1 MKGLQQ
7 LIKRRETTLAIIIVM
22 FMILISFRYP
32 RFASPEN
39 IYDVLNDTAVL
50 ILAATAQF
58 LILLTGG
65 IDLSIS
71 SIMALVGMLVSMLN
85 MQLPDLPIPLVL
97 LITLILGFVF
107 GSINGLLVGFL
118 RIPPIITTL
127 GTIAIYRALVF
138 LVSGGQW
145 VSAHEMSALFESIPH
160 RPFLGISGI
169 LWYTAIAVILVGLFI
184 NYTQKGRAIYAV
196 GGNRLAARLAGIS
209 GAKIDFMVFSV
220 SGVLSGLAGLL
231 YVTRYAAAQTD
242 TAVGYE
248 FQAVAACVIGGVSV
262 LGGSGTI
269 SGVLLGAFFLGLL
282 YNALTVI
289 NLSPFYQMAIQ
300 GLAILVAIVANT
312 IVNQR
317 NQQKLLAKRS
327 LL

>member
-1 MKGLQQ
+1 MKRLHQ
-7 LIKRRETTLAIIIVM
+7 LIKHRETTLAMIIVM
-22 FMILISFRYP
+22 FTVLVSFRYP
-32 RFASPEN
+32 QFASFAN
-39 IYDVLNDTAVL
+39 IYDVLTDTAVL
-50 ILAATAQF
+50 MLAATAQF
-58 LILLTGG
+58 LILVTGG

-85 MQLPDLPIPLVL
+85 MQVPELPITLVIL
-97 LITLILGFVF
+97 CTLILGFIL
-107 GSINGLLVGFL
+107 GSFNGFLVGIL
-118 RIPPIITTL
+118 HIPPIITTL

-145 VSAHEMSALFESIPH
+145 VSAHEMSALFKSIPH
-160 RPFLGISGI
+160 KPFLGISGI
-169 LWYTAIAVILVGLFI
+169 LWYTALAVIFVGLFV

-209 GAKIDFMVFSV
+209 GAKIDFMVFSL

-262 LGGSGTI
+262 LGGSGTVT
-269 SGVLLGAFFLGLL
+269 GVLLGAFFLGLL

-300 GLAILVAIVANT
+300 GAAILVAIVANT
-312 IVNQR
+312 IVNRR
-317 NQQKLLAKRS
+317 NQQKLMAKRNF
-327 LL
+327 L

>member
-1 MKGLQQ
+1 MKQLSY
-7 LIKRRETTLAIIIVM
+7 LIKRRETTLALFIVVFIILVSLR
-22 FMILISFRYP
+22 FP
-32 RFASPEN
+32 RFASFGN
-39 IYDVLNDTAVL
+39 IYDILNDTAVL
-50 ILAATAQF
+50 MLAATAQF

-71 SIMALVGMLVSMLN
+71 STMALVGMLVSMLN
-85 MQLPDLPIPLVL
+85 VQMPELPIPMVL
-97 LITLILGFVF
+97 LTAIILGFIF
-107 GSINGLLVGFL
+107 GSINGILVGFIH
-118 RIPPIITTL
+118 IPSIIATL

-145 VSAHEMSALFESIPH
+145 VSAHEMSTLFESIPH
-160 RPFLGISGI
+160 KSFLGISGI
-169 LWYTAIAVILVGLFI
+169 LWYTGIAIVLIGSFVT
-184 NYTQKGRAIYAV
+184 YTQKGRSVYAV
-196 GGNRLAARLAGIS
+196 GGNRTAARLAGIS
-209 GAKIDFMVFSV
+209 GPYIDYLVFSL
-220 SGVLSGLAGLL
+220 SGILSGLAGLL

-269 SGVLLGAFFLGLL
+269 TGVVLGSFFLGLL

-300 GLAILVAIVANT
+300 GAAILIAIVANT
-312 IVNQR
+312 LVNRRYQH
-317 NQQKLLAKRS
+317 KMLTKRS
-327 LL
+327 HV

>member
-1 MKGLQQ
+1 MRQLRQ
-7 LIKRRETTLAIIIVM
+7 LIKRRETTLAIIIGI
-22 FMILISFRYP
+22 FILLVSFRYP
-32 RFASPEN
+32 RFASPTN

-50 ILAATAQF
+50 MLAATAQF

-71 SIMALVGMLVSMLN
+71 STMALVGMLVSMLN
-85 MQLPDLPIPLVL
+85 MRLPELPIPLVL
-97 LITLILGFVF
+97 LITLGLGFVL
-107 GSINGLLVGFL
+107 GSFNGLLVGFFH
-118 RIPPIITTL
+118 IPPIITTL

-145 VSAHEMSALFESIPH
+145 VSAHEMSSLFESIPH

-169 LWYTAIAVILVGLFI
+169 LWYTAIAVILVGLFTT
-184 NYTQKGRAIYAV
+184 YTQKGRAIYAV
-196 GGNRLAARLAGIS
+196 GGNRVAAHLAGIS
-209 GAKIDFMVFSV
+209 GAKIDFLVFSM

-269 SGVLLGAFFLGLL
+269 TGVLLGAFFLGLL

-300 GLAILVAIVANT
+300 GAAILVAIVANT
-312 IVNQR
+312 IVNRR
-317 NQQKLLAKRS
+317 NQQNMLARRS
-327 LL
+327 LV